1 MPIIA
6 FNISMDTPPLAAFR
20 HVKGTKGSLKHSI
33 KASIGKYFSFPMI
46 LFRFHL
52 KFNSPR
58 QHSLIKHDC
67 VKNVP
72 VADSV
77 VSKIKPL
84 NSASRL
90 LSLLEGLP
98 PLEASHL
105 T

>member
-33 KASIGKYFSFPMI
+33 KASIGKYSSFPMI

-52 KFNSPR
+52 KFNFPR
-58 QHSLIKHDC
+58 QFSLIKRDYL
-67 VKNVP
+67 KNDS
-72 VADSV
+72 VADSFDF
-77 VSKIKPL
+77 KTKPL

-90 LSLLEGLP
+90 LSLLEGP
-98 PLEASHL
+98 PLLEASHL